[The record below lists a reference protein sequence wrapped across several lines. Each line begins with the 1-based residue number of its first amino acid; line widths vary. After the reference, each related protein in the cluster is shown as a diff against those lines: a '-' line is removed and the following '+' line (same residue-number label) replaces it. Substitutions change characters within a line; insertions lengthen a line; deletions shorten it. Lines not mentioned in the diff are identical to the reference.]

1 MLRRMTVVVGY
12 VPSAEGRA
20 AVDAAIEEAGRRGES
35 LLLVNVGRS
44 DAANDPK
51 FLDESE
57 VERLRA
63 RLDSAGVPVDVEQL
77 VRGRDAAEEV
87 VDAAE
92 RIGASLVVIG
102 LRRRSPTGKLLFG
115 SQAQRILLD
124 CDCPV
129 LAVKA
134 GR

>member
-20 AVDAAIEEAGRRGES
+20 ALKAAIEEAGRRGES
-35 LLLVNVGRS
+35 LHLVNVGQS

-51 FLDESE
+51 FLDEGE
-57 VERLRA
+57 VERLRTQL
-63 RLDSAGVPVDVEQL
+63 RSSGVEFEVEQL

-92 RIGASLVVIG
+92 RLGASLLVIG
-102 LRRRSPTGKLLFG
+102 MRRRSPTGKLLFG

-124 CDCPV
+124 AECPV

-134 GR
+134 GG

>member
-20 AVDAAIEEAGRRGES
+20 ALDAAIEEAARRGET
-35 LLLVNVGRS
+35 LHLVNVGQS
-44 DAANDPK
+44 DASNDPK
-51 FLDESE
+51 FLDEGE
-57 VERLRA
+57 VERLRG
-63 RLDSAGVPVDVEQL
+63 RLAEAGVPFEIEQL

-92 RIGASLVVIG
+92 RIGATLVVIG
-102 LRRRSPTGKLLFG
+102 MRRRSPTGKLLFG

-124 CDCPV
+124 ADCPV

-134 GR
+134 TR

>member
-1 MLRRMTVVVGY
+1 MLRCMTVVVGY
-12 VPSAEGRA
+12 TPSAEGQA
-20 AVDAAIEEAGRRGES
+20 ALDAALEEAGRRGES
-35 LLLVNVGRS
+35 LHLVNVGQS
-44 DAANDPK
+44 NAASDPK
-51 FLDESE
+51 FLNEGE

-63 RLDSAGVPVDVEQL
+63 RLTASGVGFEIEQL

-92 RIGASLVVIG
+92 RVGASLVVIG
-102 LRRRSPTGKLLFG
+102 MRRRSPTGKLLFG

-124 CDCPV
+124 AECPV

-134 GR
+134 TR

>member
-12 VPSAEGRA
+12 VPSAEGQA
-20 AVDAAIEEAGRRGES
+20 ALEAALEEASRRGEP
-35 LLLVNVGRS
+35 LHLVNVGQS
-44 DAANDPK
+44 DASNDPK
-51 FLDESE
+51 FLDEGA

-63 RLDSAGVPVDVEQL
+63 RLQSSGLKFELEQL

-87 VDAAE
+87 VDTAE
-92 RIGASLVVIG
+92 RVGASLVVIG
-102 LRRRSPTGKLLFG
+102 MRRRSPTGKLLFG

-124 CDCPV
+124 ADCPV

-134 GR
+134 TS

>member
-12 VPSAEGRA
+12 TPSAEGQA
-20 AVDAAIEEAGRRGES
+20 ALDAALEEAGRRGES
-35 LLLVNVGRS
+35 LHVVNVGQS
-44 DAANDPK
+44 NASNDPK
-51 FLDESE
+51 FLDEGE

-63 RLDSAGVPVDVEQL
+63 RLTATGTAFEIEQL

-92 RIGASLVVIG
+92 RAGASLVVIG
-102 LRRRSPTGKLLFG
+102 MRRRSPTGKLLFG

-124 CDCPV
+124 ADCPV

-134 GR
+134 TR

>member
-20 AVDAAIEEAGRRGES
+20 ALDAAIEEAGRRGEPVH
-35 LLLVNVGRS
+35 LVNVGRS
-44 DAANDPK
+44 DASNDPK
-51 FLDESE
+51 FLDESD
-57 VERLRA
+57 VQRLRT
-63 RLDSAGVPVDVEQL
+63 RLQSSGLGFEVEQL
-77 VRGRDAAEEV
+77 VRGKDPAEEV

-92 RIGASLVVIG
+92 RVGASLIVIG
-102 LRRRSPTGKLLFG
+102 MRRRSPTGKLLFG

-124 CDCPV
+124 ADCPV

-134 GR
+134 TG

>member
-20 AVDAAIEEAGRRGES
+20 ALDAAIEEARRRGEA
-35 LLLVNVGRS
+35 LHLVNVGQS
-44 DAANDPK
+44 NASNDPK
-51 FLDESE
+51 FLDEGE

-63 RLDSAGVPVDVEQL
+63 QLRSSGVEFEVEQL

-92 RIGASLVVIG
+92 RVGASLVVIG
-102 LRRRSPTGKLLFG
+102 MRRRSPTGKLLFG

-124 CDCPV
+124 SESPV

-134 GR
+134 TG

>member
-20 AVDAAIEEAGRRGES
+20 ALDAAIEEAGRRGEPVH
-35 LLLVNVGRS
+35 LVNVGRS
-44 DAANDPK
+44 DASNDPK
-51 FLDESE
+51 FLDESG
-57 VERLRA
+57 VQRLRA
-63 RLDSAGVPVDVEQL
+63 RLQSSGLGFEVEQL
-77 VRGRDAAEEV
+77 VRGKDPAEEV

-92 RIGASLVVIG
+92 RVGASLIVIG
-102 LRRRSPTGKLLFG
+102 MRRRSPTGKLLFG

-124 CDCPV
+124 ADCPV

-134 GR
+134 TG

>member
-20 AVDAAIEEAGRRGES
+20 ALDAAIEEAGRRGEPVH
-35 LLLVNVGRS
+35 LVNVGRS
-44 DAANDPK
+44 DASNDPK

-57 VERLRA
+57 VQRLRT
-63 RLDSAGVPVDVEQL
+63 RLQSSGLGFEVEQL
-77 VRGRDAAEEV
+77 VRGKDPAEEV

-92 RIGASLVVIG
+92 RVGASLIVIG
-102 LRRRSPTGKLLFG
+102 MRRRSPTGKLLFG

-124 CDCPV
+124 ADCPV

-134 GR
+134 TG